1 MICFRHKS
9 QPFGNDE
16 YCTAKYD
23 FDNCLFFA
31 QLGEDTAGFFTF
43 LQLRCQRRLA
53 FSLQQYNTL
62 FYLIGYSLHF
72 LQQTII
78 IFCTYAQLFRSKGQ
92 GSFINLRHSVQRAF
106 NLGTAVS
113 TVQILHQVY
122 SALAAQLRTTVTRYY
137 HYVGFDRCTDF
148 LNFRQQSLMVCS
160 AEAQLLGSK
169 AYVSIGYARQLFN
182 FIFHFG
188 SAVGTAK
195 VLQNIYT
202 LNFIGIRH
210 TAGAISQAL
219 AAYIAV
225 LLMRMADFAIT
236 VSRMTR
242 NVMSVYM
249 SMFVAMVVTA
259 TAFVTMCVSVF
270 VLMTVVV
277 TATAFVTMCVSMFF
291 VLVIMSATACVT
303 MCVSVF
309 FVLVSMSATALV
321 AVCMGMFVSMLVPM
335 VMSATACVAVRVCV
349 LVLVAVVMSAAA
361 LVAVCVFMLVL
372 MVVAA
377 ATFVAVRVSVLVLVV
392 MSAATFVAVCVSV
405 FFIFMLMI
413 IATAAVIAML
423 MGMLFMVMIVIV
435 SAAASIAMS
444 MLRHMSHSFM
454 IMVLAAVTAGAA
466 FRMLAVILYTIDMAV
481 DVTKCSYIACTVTDI
496 FQIFLHYIS
505 HLSFQVISLF
515 I

>member
-1 MICFRHKS
+1 
-9 QPFGNDE
+9 
-16 YCTAKYD
+16 
-23 FDNCLFFA
+23 
-31 QLGEDTAGFFTF
+31 
-43 LQLRCQRRLA
+43 
-53 FSLQQYNTL
+53 
-62 FYLIGYSLHF
+62 
-72 LQQTII
+72 
-78 IFCTYAQLFRSKGQ
+78 
-92 GSFINLRHSVQRAF
+92 
-106 NLGTAVS
+106 
-113 TVQILHQVY
+113 
-122 SALAAQLRTTVTRYY
+122 
-137 HYVGFDRCTDF
+137 
-148 LNFRQQSLMVCS
+148 MVCS
-160 AEAQLLGSK
+160 TEAQLLGSK
-169 AYVSIGYARQLFN
+169 AYVGIGYARQLFN

-210 TAGAISQAL
+210 TAGAISQAF

-225 LLMRMADFAIT
+225 FLMRMADFAIT
-236 VSRMTR
+236 VSRMTG
-242 NVMSVYM
+242 NVMSV
-249 SMFVAMVVTA
+249 
-259 TAFVTMCVSVF
+259 CVSVF
-270 VLMTVVV
+270 MAVVV
-277 TATAFVTMCVSMFF
+277 TATALVTVCMS
-291 VLVIMSATACVT
+291 VLMSVIVSATA
-303 MCVSVF
+303 
-309 FVLVSMSATALV
+309 
-321 AVCMGMFVSMLVPM
+321 
-335 VMSATACVAVRVCV
+335 
-349 LVLVAVVMSAAA
+349 
-361 LVAVCVFMLVL
+361 
-372 MVVAA
+372 
-377 ATFVAVRVSVLVLVV
+377 FVAVRVRMFMFMLVV
-392 MSAATFVAVCVSV
+392 MSAATFVAVRVCVSV

>member
-1 MICFRHKS
+1 
-9 QPFGNDE
+9 
-16 YCTAKYD
+16 
-23 FDNCLFFA
+23 
-31 QLGEDTAGFFTF
+31 
-43 LQLRCQRRLA
+43 
-53 FSLQQYNTL
+53 
-62 FYLIGYSLHF
+62 
-72 LQQTII
+72 
-78 IFCTYAQLFRSKGQ
+78 
-92 GSFINLRHSVQRAF
+92 
-106 NLGTAVS
+106 
-113 TVQILHQVY
+113 
-122 SALAAQLRTTVTRYY
+122 
-137 HYVGFDRCTDF
+137 
-148 LNFRQQSLMVCS
+148 MVCS

-169 AYVSIGYARQLFN
+169 AYVGIGYARKLFD

-236 VSRMTR
+236 VSRMTG

-249 SMFVAMVVTA
+249 SMFVAMVVSA

-270 VLMTVVV
+270 
-277 TATAFVTMCVSMFF
+277 F
-291 VLVIMSATACVT
+291 VLVI
-303 MCVSVF
+303 
-309 FVLVSMSATALV
+309 MSATALV
-321 AVCMGMFVSMLVPM
+321 AVCMGMFVSMLVLM

-349 LVLVAVVMSAAA
+349 LVAVVMSAAA
-361 LVAVCVFMLVL
+361 
-372 MVVAA
+372 
-377 ATFVAVRVSVLVLVV
+377 FVA
-392 MSAATFVAVCVSV
+392 VSV

-413 IATAAVIAML
+413 IATAAVIAM
-423 MGMLFMVMIVIV
+423 FMFIMSMSVVV

-481 DVTKCSYIACTVTDI
+481 DVSESSYIAGTVTDI
-496 FQIFLHYIS
+496 L
-505 HLSFQVISLF
+505 
-515 I
+515 

>member
-16 YCTAKYD
+16 YCTAKYY

-31 QLGEDTAGFFTF
+31 QLGEDTAGFFAF
-43 LQLRCQRRLA
+43 LQLGSQRRLA

-72 LQQTII
+72 LQQTVVILSA
-78 IFCTYAQLFRSKGQ
+78 YAQLFRSKGQ

-113 TVQILHQVY
+113 AVQILHQID

-137 HYVGFDRCTDF
+137 HYVGLNRCADF

-160 AEAQLLGSK
+160 AEAQLFGSK
-169 AYVSIGYARQLFN
+169 AYVGIGYARQLFN

-210 TAGAISQAL
+210 TAGAISQAF

-225 LLMRMADFAIT
+225 FLMRMADFAIT
-236 VSRMTR
+236 VSRMTG
-242 NVMSVYM
+242 NVMSVCM
-249 SMFVAMVVTA
+249 SMFMFVSMVMSA
-259 TAFVTMCVSVF
+259 AAFVTMCVSMCVSMFVF
-270 VLMTVVV
+270 VAVVV
-277 TATAFVTMCVSMFF
+277 SATAFVTMCVSMF
-291 VLVIMSATACVT
+291 VLVVVSATAFVAVCVSVSVFVLMT
-303 MCVSVF
+303 MVVSATALIAVCVSVF
-309 FVLVSMSATALV
+309 MFVLMVVSATALV
-321 AVCMGMFVSMLVPM
+321 AVRVSMSV
-335 VMSATACVAVRVCV
+335 
-349 LVLVAVVMSAAA
+349 
-361 LVAVCVFMLVL
+361 LVL
-372 MVVAA
+372 MVVS
-377 ATFVAVRVSVLVLVV
+377 ATACFAVR
-392 MSAATFVAVCVSV
+392 VCVSV

-413 IATAAVIAML
+413 IATAAVIAMF
-423 MGMLFMVMIVIV
+423 MGMLFMVMIVVV
-435 SAAASIAMS
+435 SATACITMS
-444 MLRHMSHSFM
+444 MLRHMSHSFV

-481 DVTKCSYIACTVTDI
+481 DVTKSSYITGTVTDI
-496 FQIFLHYIS
+496 F
-505 HLSFQVISLF
+505 
-515 I
+515 

>member
-1 MICFRHKS
+1 MICFRYQS

-31 QLGEDTAGFFTF
+31 QLGENTAGFFAF
-43 LQLRCQRRLA
+43 LQLGSQGRLA

-72 LQQTII
+72 LQQTVVILSA
-78 IFCTYAQLFRSKGQ
+78 YAQLFRSKGQ

-113 TVQILHQVY
+113 AVQILHQVY

-137 HYVGFDRCTDF
+137 HYVGFDRCADF

-169 AYVSIGYARQLFN
+169 TYVGIGYARQLFD

-210 TAGAISQAL
+210 TAGAISQAF

-236 VSRMTR
+236 VSRMTG

-249 SMFVAMVVTA
+249 SMFVPMVVSTTAFVTMCVSVFVLMTVVMTA
-259 TAFVTMCVSVF
+259 TAFVTVCMSVFMFVAVVMSAATLVAMRVSVF

-277 TATAFVTMCVSMFF
+277 TATAFVTVCM
-291 VLVIMSATACVT
+291 
-303 MCVSVF
+303 SVF
-309 FVLVSMSATALV
+309 
-321 AVCMGMFVSMLVPM
+321 MF
-335 VMSATACVAVRVCV
+335 
-349 LVLVAVVMSAAA
+349 VAVVVSAATLVA
-361 LVAVCVFMLVL
+361 MRVNVFVLMTMVVTATAFVAVCVSVSVLVL
-372 MVVAA
+372 MVVS
-377 ATFVAVRVSVLVLVV
+377 ATAFVAVR
-392 MSAATFVAVCVSV
+392 VCVSV

-423 MGMLFMVMIVIV
+423 MGMLFMVMVMIV
-435 SAAASIAMS
+435 SATAGITMS

-466 FRMLAVILYTIDMAV
+466 FRMLAVILYAIDMAV
-481 DVTKCSYIACTVTDI
+481 DVTKSSYIVGTVTDI
-496 FQIFLHYIS
+496 F
-505 HLSFQVISLF
+505 
-515 I
+515 